1 MKIECP
7 ENNYINLSESNLSNE
22 HLSCIIRSRK
32 IHQGVENKRAWLNNR
47 LKEGH
52 VFRKLDIKKAV
63 FIEYAPLEIA
73 WVPIRGENYY
83 YIYCLWCTQKGMGYA
98 KSLMTYCIKDA
109 KANGKSGI
117 CMLGSLKQKAWLSN
131 QAFAKKYGFEV
142 VDRTASGYE
151 VLALSFDG
159 KKAYFN
165 ENAKKETIPS
175 QDLTIYF
182 DDQCPYTYDRI
193 SSIKEYCELKN
204 IALSLIQVSSLEMAK
219 NLPCAFN
226 NWALFYKGK
235 FITLNLLDV
244 SSIEKIL
251 KKY

>member
-32 IHQGVENKRAWLNNR
+32 IHQGVENKRAWL
-47 LKEGH
+47 
-52 VFRKLDIKKAV
+52 D
-63 FIEYAPLEIA
+63 
-73 WVPIRGENYY
+73 
-83 YIYCLWCTQKGMGYA
+83 
-98 KSLMTYCIKDA
+98 
-109 KANGKSGI
+109 
-117 CMLGSLKQKAWLSN
+117 N

-165 ENAKKETIPS
+165 ENAKKETITS

-204 IALSLIQVSSLEMAK
+204 IALSLIQVLSLEMAK